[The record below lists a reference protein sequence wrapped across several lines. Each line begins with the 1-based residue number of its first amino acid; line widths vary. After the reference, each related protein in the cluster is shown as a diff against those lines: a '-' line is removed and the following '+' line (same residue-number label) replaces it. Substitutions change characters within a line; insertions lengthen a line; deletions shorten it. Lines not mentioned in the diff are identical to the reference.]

1 MRNNDSEIGYTKHK
15 IKVSCLILVNHNAQN
30 KV

>member
-15 IKVSCLILVNHNAQN
+15 IKFMVAQLLKMQSSFN
-30 KV
+30 S

>member
-1 MRNNDSEIGYTKHK
+1 MRNNDNEIGYTKHK
-15 IKVSCLILVNHNAQN
+15 NKASCLILVNYNAQN